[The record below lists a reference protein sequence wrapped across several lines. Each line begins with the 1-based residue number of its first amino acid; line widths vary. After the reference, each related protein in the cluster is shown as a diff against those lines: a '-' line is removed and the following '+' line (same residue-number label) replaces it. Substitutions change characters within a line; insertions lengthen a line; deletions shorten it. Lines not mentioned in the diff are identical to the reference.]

1 MKCEICGK
9 SVSDGTSLYRQN
21 PKGEKG
27 IWRCKEHVSCIPP
40 DVVEIVD
47 ILENALKE
55 THDKSN

>member
-9 SVSDGTSLYRQN
+9 SSTDGATLYRQN
-21 PKGEKG
+21 PKGETG
-27 IWRCKEHVSCIPP
+27 TWRCKAHVSYIPT